1 MKRVAITGMGVVTPL
16 GNTLDVFRDG
26 LLRGRSGISGITL
39 FDPGS
44 LPSRIAGQCQLANV
58 RFRDRKIDFAVAATR
73 AALAHANGGATALEK
88 HYPPQDRGVSMGVG
102 LELFD
107 MADLVRFTAAEGTGS
122 GIPGFADASF
132 LQTPGDLC
140 VRAMAEVIPMGI
152 PDAIHISACAAGTD
166 AIGDAFLRIAR
177 GQARMMLAGG
187 TDSMIN
193 PLGLGGFCKLNA
205 LSTRNDEPQRASR
218 PFDRNRDGFVLG
230 EGAAVLVL
238 ENFDDAV
245 RRGATVHAEIVGYG
259 NSLDAHSISE
269 PDPQGRGAARAI
281 GNALAMAGLPPSA
294 VDYINAHGTSTPKND
309 PAETRAIKAVF
320 GDRARAIPV
329 SSTKSMIGHLISAA
343 GAVEAV
349 AAILCANAGMVHPT
363 INLEQ
368 PDPDCDLDYVSGG
381 ARAWPVEYFI
391 SNSFAFGG
399 MNASLVL
406 RKGVAAC

>member
-1 MKRVAITGMGVVTPL
+1 MKSCAWA
-16 GNTLDVFRDG
+16 D
-26 LLRGRSGISGITL
+26 
-39 FDPGS
+39 
-44 LPSRIAGQCQLANV
+44 
-58 RFRDRKIDFAVAATR
+58 R
-73 AALAHANGGATALEK
+73 AAASLEA
-88 HYPPQDRGVSMGVG
+88 YYQPQERGISMGVG

-107 MADLVRFTAAEGTGS
+107 MVDLVRFVASEGRAADMA
-122 GIPGFADASF
+122 GFEAMSF

-140 VRAMAEVIPMGI
+140 VRAMTDVLPMGM
-152 PDAIHISACAAGTD
+152 PDATHISACAAGTD

-205 LSTRNDEPQRASR
+205 LSTRNGEPRQASR

-230 EGAAVLVL
+230 EGAAVLAL
-238 ENFDDAV
+238 ENLDDAI
-245 RRGATVHAEIVGYG
+245 RRGAVIHAEIIGYG
-259 NSLDAHSISE
+259 NSMDAHSISE
-269 PDPQGRGAARAI
+269 PDPQGRGAALAMH
-281 GNALAMAGLPPSA
+281 NALAMAGLPPSG

-320 GDRARAIPV
+320 GERAFDIPV

-349 AAILCANAGMVHPT
+349 ASILCANAGMVHPT
-363 INLEQ
+363 INLDH
-368 PDPDCDLDYVSGG
+368 PDPDCDLDYVANR
-381 ARAWPVEYFI
+381 ARARMVEHFI

-399 MNASLVL
+399 MNASLVF
-406 RKGVAAC
+406 RNGGAAC